1 MKKLNKT
8 TRSFDT
14 ETSGYLNTTAE
25 YEIVGS
31 IKVWENKLVRTRT
44 DYSGYCEKTDVI
56 TNCVYIL
63 YLKQEDGTWE
73 ETGRGYYQSY
83 FNNNDD
89 DIRLVH
95 NDILNK
101 ILN

>member
-1 MKKLNKT
+1 MRKLNKT
-8 TRSFDT
+8 TKSFDT

-31 IKVWENKLVRTRT
+31 IKVYENKLVRSRT
-44 DYSGYCEKTDVI
+44 DYSGYCEKTDVR

-83 FNNNDD
+83 FINNDD